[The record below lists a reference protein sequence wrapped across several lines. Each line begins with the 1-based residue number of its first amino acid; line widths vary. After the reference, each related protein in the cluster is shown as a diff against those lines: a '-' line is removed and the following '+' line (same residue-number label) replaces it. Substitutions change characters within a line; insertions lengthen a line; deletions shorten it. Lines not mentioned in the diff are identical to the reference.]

1 MNFLIIIHVKR
12 KSNVVV
18 RHYVCKPKF
27 WFSCLVT
34 KWEGIDTPFFPIY
47 IGFLILKMAKH
58 IVMSMHACV
67 CCANKL
73 ILIVRV
79 VILLVAI

>member
-1 MNFLIIIHVKR
+1 MYANRSFGLHAWLQNGKE
-12 KSNVVV
+12 
-18 RHYVCKPKF
+18 
-27 WFSCLVT
+27 L
-34 KWEGIDTPFFPIY
+34 DTPFFPIY
-47 IGFLILKMAKH
+47 IGSLILKMAKH